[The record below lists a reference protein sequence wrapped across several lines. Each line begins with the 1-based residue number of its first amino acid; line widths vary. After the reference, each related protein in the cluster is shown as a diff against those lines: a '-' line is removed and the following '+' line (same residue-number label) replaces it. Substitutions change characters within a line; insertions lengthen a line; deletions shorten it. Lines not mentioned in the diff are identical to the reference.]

1 MKSSFI
7 TEDNN
12 HNLID
17 QISSLKIG
25 PKLLIYIFINF
36 LNFNGN
42 ISFLLCSKFI
52 KEIGIIYILLI
63 NIFIIYCSYFFQ
75 NQIKIKNIHKNF
87 CSIFEENFG
96 SFCAKTI
103 EIIVNLF
110 LYCNIFFIF
119 ILLKVV
125 FNKYEKF
132 YNFLIYFLFS
142 IIFILITFIFNK
154 FEIKNIFYI
163 SNFLSFLIKFYNI
176 YYFISNFK
184 FEKDNFKIKINNF
197 NNFKLT
203 FLIFSSF
210 YNNNLIYYWINN
222 QFIKSKYDNSYKKKF
237 KLIVFI
243 FNFIYVVLYI
253 LGSQKKNLFEFKIL
267 ETKDKIFFSLLIID
281 TILYIIFYNNLFEK
295 KIIRKNFDNFNFTF
309 KFVMILVI
317 ICLSIIIEANIKNK
331 ENILL
336 YLIYIIN
343 ILLCILNWGL
353 PTLFIIKYKLTRN
366 IYLTIIIIFLFTT
379 ISWSALLKSI
389 DNNL

>member
-75 NQIKIKNIHKNF
+75 NQIKIKNIHKNY

-103 EIIVNLF
+103 EIIVNVF

-119 ILLKVV
+119 IILKIV
-125 FNKYEKF
+125 FNEYEKF

-154 FEIKNIFYI
+154 FEIRNIFYI

-176 YYFISNFK
+176 YYFISNFN
-184 FEKDNFKIKINNF
+184 FERDNFKIKINNF

-253 LGSQKKNLFEFKIL
+253 LGSQKRNLFEFDNL
-267 ETKDKIFFSLLIID
+267 QTKDKIFFSLLIID

-343 ILLCILNWGL
+343 ILLCVLNWGL

>member
-1 MKSSFI
+1 M
-7 TEDNN
+7 
-12 HNLID
+12 
-17 QISSLKIG
+17 
-25 PKLLIYIFINF
+25 
-36 LNFNGN
+36 
-42 ISFLLCSKFI
+42 
-52 KEIGIIYILLI
+52 
-63 NIFIIYCSYFFQ
+63 
-75 NQIKIKNIHKNF
+75 
-87 CSIFEENFG
+87 
-96 SFCAKTI
+96 
-103 EIIVNLF
+103 
-110 LYCNIFFIF
+110 
-119 ILLKVV
+119 
-125 FNKYEKF
+125 
-132 YNFLIYFLFS
+132 IYFLFS
-142 IIFILITFIFNK
+142 IIFLLITFIFNK

-176 YYFISNFK
+176 YYFISNFN
-184 FEKDNFKIKINNF
+184 FERDNFKIKINNF

-210 YNNNLIYYWINN
+210 YNNNLIFFWINN
-222 QFIKSKYDNSYKKKF
+222 QFEKSKYDNSYQKKF

-253 LGSQKKNLFEFKIL
+253 LGSQKRNLFEFDNL
-267 ETKDKIFFSLLIID
+267 QTKDKIFFSLLIID

-309 KFVMILVI
+309 KFVMILLI
-317 ICLSIIIEANIKNK
+317 IFLSILIEKKISNK

-343 ILLCILNWGL
+343 ILLCVLNWGL
-353 PTLFIIKYKLTRN
+353 PTLFIIKYKLTSN

>member
-103 EIIVNLF
+103 EIIVNVF

-119 ILLKVV
+119 IILKIV
-125 FNKYEKF
+125 FNEYEKF

-154 FEIKNIFYI
+154 FEIRNIFYI

-176 YYFISNFK
+176 YYFISNFN
-184 FEKDNFKIKINNF
+184 FERDNFKIKINNF

-253 LGSQKKNLFEFKIL
+253 LGSQKRNLFEFDNL
-267 ETKDKIFFSLLIID
+267 QTKDKIFFSLLIID